1 MPVDRVTPE
10 RGDLLVPVVQS
21 AETPGLNPAQCGFKS
36 HRGHID
42 VVHFMFI
49 CYHLV
54 MSSRFSQTT
63 NPILKRYEQPAKGDG
78 FAYAEGQ
85 SAYTQAAGGS
95 AGTQEQFD
103 TITAGGGARL
113 TFADVVVKSTI
124 LFIITVVMAFVG
136 WVLVPSMP
144 AVLWIG
150 LGGSFVL
157 GLINAFKKAVSPVLV
172 LLYATFAGLMLG
184 AISWAYDQMA
194 LAQNYQGLVSQA
206 IIGTLTAFG
215 VMLFLYGTG
224 IVKVNGKFMRIFMAA
239 MISYFVIAMASL
251 VGALFGVGGGWGF
264 YGVGGWG
271 LLLCAAGVLLASF
284 ALMMDFEAI
293 KQGIAMGLPER
304 ESWRLSFGLL
314 LTLVWL
320 YLEILRF
327 LSIFAGRD

>member
-1 MPVDRVTPE
+1 
-10 RGDLLVPVVQS
+10 
-21 AETPGLNPAQCGFKS
+21 
-36 HRGHID
+36 
-42 VVHFMFI
+42 
-49 CYHLV
+49 
-54 MSSRFSQTT
+54 
-63 NPILKRYEQPAKGDG
+63 
-78 FAYAEGQ
+78 
-85 SAYTQAAGGS
+85 
-95 AGTQEQFD
+95 
-103 TITAGGGARL
+103 
-113 TFADVVVKSTI
+113 
-124 LFIITVVMAFVG
+124 MAFVG

>member
-1 MPVDRVTPE
+1 MLSNSGIFVTVE
-10 RGDLLVPVVQS
+10 HDHSFL
-21 AETPGLNPAQCGFKS
+21 ANHKS
-36 HRGHID
+36 
-42 VVHFMFI
+42 
-49 CYHLV
+49 
-54 MSSRFSQTT
+54 
-63 NPILKRYEQPAKGDG
+63 ILKRYEAPAKGDG

-95 AGTQEQFD
+95 AGTQAEFE

-113 TFADVVVKSTI
+113 TFPDVVVKSTI
-124 LFIITVVMAFVG
+124 LFVITVVMAFVG
-136 WVLVPSMP
+136 WALVPSMP

-150 LGGSFVL
+150 LIGALAF
-157 GLINAFKKAVSPVLV
+157 GLTSAFKKEVSPILV
-172 LLYATFAGLMLG
+172 SLYATFAGLMLG
-184 AISWAYDQMA
+184 SISWAYDQMA

-224 IVKVNGKFMRIFMAA
+224 IVKVNGKFKRIFMAA
-239 MISYFVIAMASL
+239 MISYFIIAMASL

-264 YGVGGWG
+264 YGVGIWG

-284 ALMMDFEAI
+284 ALMLDFEAI

-314 LTLVWL
+314 VTLVWL

-327 LSIFAGRD
+327 LSILAGRD

>member
-1 MPVDRVTPE
+1 
-10 RGDLLVPVVQS
+10 
-21 AETPGLNPAQCGFKS
+21 
-36 HRGHID
+36 
-42 VVHFMFI
+42 MFI
-49 CYHLV
+49 CYHLD
-54 MSSRFSQTT
+54 MSPRFSQTT
-63 NPILKRYEQPAKGDG
+63 NPILKRYESPAKGDG

-124 LFIITVVMAFVG
+124 LFLITVVMAFVG
-136 WVLVPSMP
+136 WALVPSMP

-194 LAQNYQGLVSQA
+194 LAQDYQGLVSQA

-224 IVKVNGKFMRIFMAA
+224 IVKVNGKFMRIFLAA
-239 MISYFVIAMASL
+239 MISYFVIAMASF

-284 ALMMDFEAI
+284 ALMIDFEAV

-327 LSIFAGRD
+327 LSILAGRD

>member
-1 MPVDRVTPE
+1 
-10 RGDLLVPVVQS
+10 
-21 AETPGLNPAQCGFKS
+21 
-36 HRGHID
+36 
-42 VVHFMFI
+42 MFI

-136 WVLVPSMP
+136 WALVPSMP

-150 LGGSFVL
+150 LGGSFAL
-157 GLINAFKKAVSPVLV
+157 GLINAFKKSVSPVLV
-172 LLYATFAGLMLG
+172 LLYAIFAGLMLG

>member
-1 MPVDRVTPE
+1 
-10 RGDLLVPVVQS
+10 
-21 AETPGLNPAQCGFKS
+21 
-36 HRGHID
+36 
-42 VVHFMFI
+42 MFI
-49 CYHLV
+49 CYHND
-54 MSSRFSQTT
+54 MSTRFSQTT
-63 NPILKRYEQPAKGDG
+63 NPILKRNELPAKGDG

-136 WVLVPSMP
+136 WALVPSMP

-150 LGGSFVL
+150 LGGSFAL
-157 GLINAFKKAVSPVLV
+157 GLINAFKKSVSPVLV
-172 LLYATFAGLMLG
+172 LLYAIFAGLMLG

-215 VMLFLYGTG
+215 VMLLLYGTG

-284 ALMMDFEAI
+284 ALMLDFEAI